1 MTKLILLSA
10 LAVPAIWAQSHVAC
24 DLVHQDEAIQLLGG
38 AALQIKVGPLG
49 CGYSLRARGVRLTI
63 TLVDIGPTVKDFWD
77 GMKAQSAKRG
87 FMAGDEPGMGSV
99 AYAEL
104 IKRSAQSSAGK
115 AGFVA
120 VKGNTLMQIF
130 VTDSAEK
137 EDFAGRKETLDK
149 LRPLAKKAADR
160 I

>member
-24 DLVHQDEAIQLLGG
+24 DLVHQEEANQLLGG
-38 AALQIKVGPLG
+38 TALQIKVGPLG
-49 CGYSLRARGVRLTI
+49 CGYAVRARGVRLTI
-63 TLVDIGPTVKDFWD
+63 TLVDIGATVKTYWD
-77 GMKAQSAKRG
+77 GMKAQSAKTG
-87 FMAGDEPGMGSV
+87 WLVGDEPGIGAA

-104 IKRSAQSSAGK
+104 IKRGARGSAGK

-137 EDFAGRKETLDK
+137 EDIAGTKETLDK

>member
-10 LAVPAIWAQSHVAC
+10 FAVPAIWAQSRVAC
-24 DLVHQDEAIQLLGG
+24 DLVHQDEANQLLGG
-38 AALQIKVGPLG
+38 PALQVKVGPLG
-49 CGYSLRARGVRLTI
+49 CGYSLRPRGIRLTI
-63 TLVDIGPTVKDFWD
+63 TLVDIGPTVKTYWD
-77 GMKAQSAKRG
+77 GMKSQSAQKG
-87 FMAGDEPGMGSV
+87 WMAGDEPGIGAA

-160 I
+160 M

>member
-1 MTKLILLSA
+1 
-10 LAVPAIWAQSHVAC
+10 V
-24 DLVHQDEAIQLLGG
+24 
-38 AALQIKVGPLG
+38 
-49 CGYSLRARGVRLTI
+49 RARGVRLTI
-63 TLVDIGPTVKDFWD
+63 TLVDIGATVKTYWD
-77 GMKAQSAKRG
+77 GMKAQSAKTG
-87 FMAGDEPGMGSV
+87 WLVGDEPGIGAA

-104 IKRSAQSSAGK
+104 IKRGARGSAGK

-137 EDFAGRKETLDK
+137 EDIAGTKETLDK